1 MELEKLIAEACG
13 LSLEDAKDELNSA
26 REYLLE
32 LMQLNDLRDCD
43 VEDTCRGLG
52 IDPSPDNIE
61 AMLHY

>member
-32 LMQLNDLRDCD
+32 LMQLNDLRDGD
-43 VEDTCRGLG
+43 VEDACRGLG
-52 IDPSPDNIE
+52 IDPSPENIE
-61 AMLHY
+61 AILHY